1 MTVYLWKYWREMEV
15 NRKIKIKKKS
25 QAKIKP
31 SPLLKQAFLLNLKQ
45 QRKTRKIQYL
55 TLGEQH

>member
-1 MTVYLWKYWREMEV
+1 MEV
-15 NRKIKIKKKS
+15 NSKIKIKKKS

-55 TLGEQH
+55 TLEEQH